1 MNYTRGTDITSAL
14 KYLYQNK
21 YGLDTAVLAECH
33 SFLEVI
39 RVAEMSQM
47 PEAASKE
54 IGGIGI
60 DVINAIGDFYKHSAE
75 TASKPVV
82 ERKKGK
88 RKSSEPSSAS
98 TEIVEET
105 NA

>member
-14 KYLYQNK
+14 KYLYQSK
-21 YGLDTAVLAECH
+21 YGIDTAVLAECH

-39 RVAEMSQM
+39 RVAEMSQI
-47 PEAASKE
+47 PGVSSKD

-60 DVINAIGDFYKHSAE
+60 DAINAIGDFYKHSAE
-75 TASKPVV
+75 TASKPTVD
-82 ERKKGK
+82 RKKGK
-88 RKSSEPSSAS
+88 RKPVETSTAS
-98 TEIVEET
+98 TKTVEET